1 MGGEVVDNGVV
12 VATMKLR
19 IRTLNNDECE
29 VDVDAAESITSLKA
43 KVQVKLPTME
53 ASRQKLI
60 HAGKILSDEMK
71 ISDYPNI
78 QDNDRVVV
86 MVTKTPPPKPSAAS
100 SDASSTTTTA
110 ASSSS
115 SSPAPA
121 STSTSESSSAAAST
135 SEATTSTTSAAATT
149 STAPASSPPSGT
161 SSSTTTGESGD
172 GSYENHASALLTGTQ
187 LEETISNIE
196 AMGFGREQIQAAM
209 RAAFNNPDRAVEYLT
224 TGIPEVLQ
232 HHAAPPVPSAAAPP
246 PPPAPAPTPM
256 EETGGGVSNAPIPAM
271 QAASPVG
278 GGMAGNPLEA
288 LTRHPHFDEIRRLL
302 QSNPAMVPSVVAS
315 ITEQN
320 PTLGQMISS
329 NPDAFMA
336 LVNQP
341 GRERQAPPGTVTI
354 TLTEA
359 EMESINRLQGL
370 GFPRSAVQEAFLACD
385 RNEEMAANYLFENA
399 PDFGGAGGEEEGDGI
414 A

>member
-1 MGGEVVDNGVV
+1 
-12 VATMKLR
+12 MKLR
-19 IRTLNNDECE
+19 IRTLNNDEYE
-29 VDVDAAESITSLKA
+29 VEVDAAESITSLKA
-43 KVQVKLPTME
+43 KVQDKLPTME

-60 HAGKILSDEMK
+60 HAGKILGDEMK
-71 ISDYPNI
+71 LSDYPNI

-86 MVTKTPPPKPSAAS
+86 MVTKTPSPKPSAAS
-100 SDASSTTTTA
+100 ADASPTTTTTS
-110 ASSSS
+110 ASSV
-115 SSPAPA
+115 APP
-121 STSTSESSSAAAST
+121 STSSLSAESSCAAAST
-135 SEATTSTTSAAATT
+135 SPSSTIASSAAAAGTT
-149 STAPASSPPSGT
+149 PAASSPPSSAT
-161 SSSTTTGESGD
+161 SGEAPA
-172 GSYENHASALLTGTQ
+172 GSYETAASALLTGTQ
-187 LEETISNIE
+187 LDETISNIE

-224 TGIPEVLQ
+224 TGIPEILQ
-232 HHAAPPVPSAAAPP
+232 HHAAHPAPPAAPA
-246 PPPAPAPTPM
+246 APAPPTAAPT

-271 QAASPVG
+271 QPRNPG
-278 GGMAGNPLEA
+278 GNIAGNPLEA

-302 QSNPAMVPSVVAS
+302 QSNPAMVPAVVAN

-341 GRERQAPPGTVTI
+341 SAERQGPPGVVTI

-370 GFPRSAVQEAFLACD
+370 GFPREAVQEAFLACD

-399 PDFGGAGGEEEGDGI
+399 PDFGGTGGDDEEGDGG